1 MEDYGKAEKF
11 LLEAIAK
18 NDKDAEAAYI
28 LGRPYLELKNE
39 KSAIPQFQKAVEL
52 ESGRS
57 QRLFELKS
65 IVYKFINDVIE
76 NKKLIR
82 LLPCF

>member
-28 LGRPYLELKNE
+28 LGRTYVELKNV
-39 KSAIPQFQKAVEL
+39 KSAIPQFQKQWSWSPAEVN
-52 ESGRS
+52 G
-57 QRLFELKS
+57 FM
-65 IVYKFINDVIE
+65 N
-76 NKKLIR
+76 
-82 LLPCF
+82 

>member
-1 MEDYGKAEKF
+1 MEDYGKAEKL

-28 LGRPYLELKNE
+28 LGRTYVELKNV

-52 ESGRS
+52 EPDRS
-57 QRLFELKS
+57 QWFYEL
-65 IVYKFINDVIE
+65 
-76 NKKLIR
+76 
-82 LLPCF
+82 